1 VTELLEGSL
10 FCVLYDD
17 DDEKKVALTEEQR
30 LRCALHVAYGLSALH
45 LAKPPIL
52 HRDLKSANVLFSN
65 ALAVFKISD
74 LGLARVK
81 QHSTSPF
88 TKGVG
93 TPLWMAPEVF
103 DGDDAYDQAA
113 DMYSLGMFFELVTG
127 TLPFGGRL
135 TAAQVMKRVCVD
147 KKRPELPASVS
158 PAWRTLIS
166 ECWAHDPKQRPTIVQ
181 VVTRLEVMDKVGSL
195 CCRCV
200 PCLVCRRCRVWFLRV
215 WTRHSKSPSQPPR
228 LNTVGPEPRLSPLH
242 LRHRPRANCPRR

>member
-1 VTELLEGSL
+1 MHRSCRWYGIVTELLEGSL
-10 FCVLYDD
+10 FSVLYDDDD
-17 DDEKKVALTEEQR
+17 DDEKKVALTEQQR
-30 LRCALHVAYGLSALH
+30 LRCALHVSYGLSALH

-65 ALAVFKISD
+65 GLAVFKISD

-81 QHSTSPF
+81 QHSASDG

-113 DMYSLGMFFELVTG
+113 DIYSLGMLFFELVTG

-158 PAWRTLIS
+158 PA
-166 ECWAHDPKQRPTIVQ
+166 
-181 VVTRLEVMDKVGSL
+181 
-195 CCRCV
+195 
-200 PCLVCRRCRVWFLRV
+200 
-215 WTRHSKSPSQPPR
+215 
-228 LNTVGPEPRLSPLH
+228 
-242 LRHRPRANCPRR
+242 